1 MTLYMNFQED
11 KKKVTSVTVV
21 SLNVGLKK
29 EISLSQPS
37 GWEMQ
42 EGGDKGVYVYV

>member
-1 MTLYMNFQED
+1 MNFQED

-29 EISLSQPS
+29 EISSLSQPS